1 MLMDPADRT
10 ALGRHSAVTS
20 RANGAA
26 AGQAVPAIVKYY
38 APESAPRSETALRK
52 FVLDHVRRVITSGGG
67 PTAARWDSLDE
78 LCLNPG
84 TLHPLILAIAMGAS
98 VSATS
103 LTSHLTAATRGPSAT
118 LTATTIPTPDPRVPS
133 RATGS
138 MIECR
143 PGRAMG
149 NARSAVSKPSP
160 DHTPRGLL
168 HRPTSLAGISMLAWV
183 LAAHGVTRPGILTG

>member
-78 LCLNPG
+78 FCLNPG
-84 TLHPLILAIAMGAS
+84 ALHPLILAIAMGAG
-98 VSATS
+98 VPATS
-103 LTSHLTAATRGPSAT
+103 LTSRLTAVTRGPSAT

-138 MIECR
+138 MIECHN
-143 PGRAMG
+143 PA
-149 NARSAVSKPSP
+149 
-160 DHTPRGLL
+160 
-168 HRPTSLAGISMLAWV
+168 
-183 LAAHGVTRPGILTG
+183 